1 MDTGPARDPMEDS
14 AALTEI
20 ARFGALLRGFDVGDT
35 EAETLARITALEEL
49 KATVVS
55 VQAEE
60 AVAFETLRVERDR
73 ANRVPARDCGVRAGD
88 EVGLAKK
95 VSPGSGRKFL
105 STSRTVVTGMPNTF
119 KALAAGEISEDK
131 ARIMVEE
138 TAVLGDAD
146 RRRVDTRM
154 KRSLGPAGVR
164 SLRAEA
170 RALSAEMDAEAA
182 AMRAAKAAANRR
194 VSLTPIEDGMGRISA
209 ILPLPQAVAAFE
221 SLRDGAETITAGGGA
236 DGRGRQQVM
245 ADLFV
250 ERLSGQAEAAAV
262 PAEIHLLVEAESL
275 FSDGM
280 VPAWLPG
287 FGPLPA
293 KTAREFV
300 SANEAQ
306 MFINRIFTR
315 PEDGQLVGMEARGR
329 EFTGRLRQMLVF
341 RDDVCRTPWC
351 DAPIRHADHAES
363 YADGGQTSWENGS
376 GLCAACNYAK
386 EHPGWLHEA
395 TAEGLKV
402 TTPSGRTYEVTT
414 PALVRRMRFPRAE
427 AVPRSGNSPPDEAD
441 WRLAFSRFLEPE
453 KPGGNG
459 AEGEPVPADGTDPPE
474 PADDADP
481 REVDVGLPFLPIT
494 SAEAEK
500 LAGVSGEWWSIDPP
514 AEFAERLP
522 RRHCTR
528 AERDARRRT
537 VIRQMRSEPVRSDSQ
552 IERQLVAQIID
563 RG

>member
-1 MDTGPARDPMEDS
+1 MDTDPVGDPREDS

-20 ARFGALLRGFDVGDT
+20 ARFAARLRALEVGDT

-49 KATVVS
+49 KATVAS
-55 VQAEE
+55 AQAEE
-60 AVAFETLRVERDR
+60 AVAFEALRIDRDR
-73 ANRVPARDCGVRAGD
+73 ANRVPERECGVRAGD

-105 STSRTVVTGMPNTF
+105 STARTVVTGMPNTF
-119 KALAAGEISEDK
+119 KALSAGQISEDK

-138 TAVLGDAD
+138 TAVLDDAC

-154 KRSLGPAGVR
+154 KRSLGPAGLR

-182 AMRAAKAAANRR
+182 AQRAAKAAANRR
-194 VSLTPIEDGMGRISA
+194 VSLTPIDDGMGRISA
-209 ILPLPQAVAAFE
+209 ILPLPQAIAAFE
-221 SLRDGAETITAGGGA
+221 SLRGGAEATIAEGGA
-236 DGRGRQQVM
+236 KGRGRPQVM

-250 ERLSGQAEAAAV
+250 ERLSGQSEADAV
-262 PAEIHLLVEAESL
+262 PTEIHLLVEAESL
-275 FSDGM
+275 LSDGM

-300 SANEAQ
+300 AANEAQ

-315 PEDGQLVGMEARGR
+315 PEDGQLVAMEARGR
-329 EFTGRLRQMLVF
+329 EFTGRLRQMVVF

-351 DAPIRHADHAES
+351 DAPIRHADHAEPYGS
-363 YADGGQTSWENGS
+363 GGQTSWENAS

-395 TAEGLKV
+395 TAEGLRV
-402 TTPSGRTYEVTT
+402 TTPSGRTYEATT

-427 AVPRSGNSPPDEAD
+427 VVPQSGKSPPDQAD

-453 KPGGNG
+453 RPG
-459 AEGEPVPADGTDPPE
+459 EVGTTE
-474 PADDADP
+474 TTDDENS
-481 REVDVGLPFLPIT
+481 REVDLPFLPIT
-494 SAEAEK
+494 SAEAQR
-500 LAGVSGEWWSIDPP
+500 LAELSGEWWTIEPP
-514 AEFAERLP
+514 AEFSEHLP
-522 RRHCTR
+522 PRHCTR
-528 AERDARRRT
+528 AAKDARRRRI
-537 VIRQMRSEPVRSDSQ
+537 IRQLRTEPVCTGGSTV
-552 IERQLVAQIID
+552 EEQLVAQIL
-563 RG
+563 RGG

>member
-1 MDTGPARDPMEDS
+1 MDTEPVRDPMEDS

-20 ARFGALLRGFDVGDT
+20 ARFGAVLRDLETGTT

-49 KATVVS
+49 KSTVAS
-55 VQAEE
+55 AQARE
-60 AVAFETLRVERDR
+60 AVAFEALRIDRDR
-73 ANRVPARDCGVRAGD
+73 ANRVPERECGVRAGD

-105 STSRTVVTGMPNTF
+105 STARTVVADMPNTF
-119 KALAAGEISEDK
+119 KALRTGEISEDK

-138 TAVLGDAD
+138 TAVLTDVD

-154 KRSLGPAGVR
+154 KRSLEPAGLR

-182 AMRAAKAAANRR
+182 AKRAAKQVANRR

-221 SLRDGAETITAGGGA
+221 SLQAGAETITAEGSA
-236 DGRGRQQVM
+236 KGRGRQQVM

-250 ERLSGQAEAAAV
+250 ERLSGQSEATAV

-287 FGPLPA
+287 YGPLPA

-300 SANEAQ
+300 AANEAHVL
-306 MFINRIFTR
+306 INRLFTS

-341 RDDVCRTPWC
+341 RDDRCRTPWC
-351 DAPIRHADHAES
+351 DAPIRHADHAEA
-363 YADGGQTSWENGS
+363 YADGGQTTWENGS

-395 TAEGLKV
+395 TADGLKV

-427 AVPRSGNSPPDEAD
+427 AAPRSGTSPPDEAD

-453 KPGGNG
+453 KPS
-459 AEGEPVPADGTDPPE
+459 EADAVDVD
-474 PADDADP
+474 DDA
-481 REVDVGLPFLPIT
+481 REVELPFLPIN
-494 SAEAEK
+494 SAEAEW
-500 LAGVSGEWWSIDPP
+500 LADLPPELATAEWGTADPP
-514 AEFAERLP
+514 AELP
-522 RRHCTR
+522 EQLPPRYCTR
-528 AERDARRRT
+528 AAQTAEWRRRN
-537 VIRQMRSEPVRSDSQ
+537 RHLRPEPACTAGSK
-552 IERQLVAQIID
+552 IEEQLVELIFGPA
-563 RG
+563 